1 MRKFG
6 AALMILTVMVGLWGK
21 DFGNLRLDNRS
32 EFGRSSGIYPAQDE
46 KTHQVGSL
54 YLTVTNYGFFG
65 SQRGDDTPTFCIISD
80 EEICGRDPGNCRPSA
95 EYPGCSGLEY
105 LFMGALW
112 IGAVVGGDTLVSVG
126 EDGWNPDI
134 NELFPSYNDGDTII
148 KRSILDGDS
157 GAVSEEDYVCNLA
170 DTLSNTS
177 FVPPD
182 HRAIGIAIHQESYAW
197 SYDYAHNFVFIDY
210 TFENIRTDGRTIRD
224 LYIGLYIDGDV
235 GHVDTADYAQDDV
248 TGFIRYYITD
258 AGDTIPLN
266 IGWIADNNGD
276 PEDGAF
282 TDRSPTGAMAVKL
295 LRAPGG
301 TDVSSLNF
309 SYNWW
314 ISNTDETYDWGPMM
328 SDNDLGFDG
337 TPEGD
342 INKYKIMSNG
352 EFDYDQI
359 DILDNYDN
367 SDWIQPPDRSTAEN
381 LCNGYDTRF
390 LLSFGPLEI
399 PPDLPD
405 SELPHITIAFMVGEN
420 FHTDPSND
428 GSDCSQFHYNFD
440 KLAETAYWAQQIFDN
455 NYHGPEPPPAPE
467 FKIVLG
473 QNKATILWKNNVES
487 VYDSITHLYD
497 FEGYRIYIAEEN
509 IDHYYVPLVQYD
521 RVDFLK
527 VNRITEYLDSVSAEG
542 DTFFHYDTLYSDTL
556 AETDDS
562 VAVEFVHFD
571 GTTETIML
579 KPQPFDANNGMPPD
593 TTIDGETWYYYVI
606 DHLLPGDDKWVVVTA
621 FDYGQPSKGLASL
634 ECNKTKNAK
643 WFVPS
648 GAPPTDKKVRVVPNP
663 YRVDHDYKKYWEHS
677 FTSEWTEYSRKL
689 RFYNLPKNCT
699 IRIYTVDGDLVKEIE
714 HDESVPGTMVGA
726 EDWNLISRN
735 DQAIVSGIYVFSVED
750 HETGE
755 IQTGKFVIIK

>member
-1 MRKFG
+1 MKKFSVALLILLL
-6 AALMILTVMVGLWGK
+6 AAGGWSK
-21 DFGNLRLDNRS
+21 DLGELRLRNA
-32 EFGRSSGIYPAQDE
+32 EFGRTSGIYPAQDE

-95 EYPGCSGLEY
+95 EYPGCSGIEY

-126 EDGWNPDI
+126 EDGWQPDI

-148 KRSILDGDS
+148 KRSVLDGDS
-157 GAVSEEDYVCNLA
+157 GAVSEEDYVCNFA

-210 TFENIRTDGRTIRD
+210 TFKNVRTDGRTIRD

-235 GHVDTADYAQDDV
+235 GHVNTTEYAQDDV

-266 IGWIADNNGD
+266 LAWLADNDGD
-276 PEDGAF
+276 PEEGAF

-301 TDVSSLNF
+301 TDIASLNF

-314 ISNTDETYDWGPMM
+314 ISNTEEDKDWGPMM
-328 SDNDLGFDG
+328 REHDLGFDG

-342 INKYKIMSNG
+342 INKYKVMANG
-352 EFDYDQI
+352 EFDYDQTE
-359 DILDNYDN
+359 ILDYYDN
-367 SDWIQPPDRSTAEN
+367 NDWFQLPDRELAGN

-390 LLSFGPLEI
+390 LLSFGPLEL

-420 FHTDPSND
+420 FHTNPNMDTT
-428 GSDCSQFHYNFD
+428 DCSQFKRYYNFQ

-455 NYHGPEPPPAPE
+455 GYRGPEPPPAPE

-542 DTFFHYDTLYSDTL
+542 DSFFHYDTLYSDTL
-556 AETDDS
+556 LDSDDS
-562 VAVEFVHFD
+562 IDVELVHSD
-571 GTTETIML
+571 GTTETIRL
-579 KPQPFDANNGMPPD
+579 KPQPFDANLGMPPD
-593 TTIDGETWYYYVI
+593 TVIDGETWYYYVI

-634 ECNKTKNAK
+634 ECNKTKNSK

-689 RFYNLPKNCT
+689 RFYNLPKHCT
-699 IRIYTVDGDLVKEIE
+699 IRIYTLDGDLVKEIE

-735 DQAIVSGIYVFSVED
+735 DQAIVSGIYV
-750 HETGE
+750 
-755 IQTGKFVIIK
+755 